1 MPFKLFL
8 SGALILLFSSY
19 SNATSTLSET
29 LAEMAECI
37 MKVKQTYS
45 QKKNEI
51 CVELDEVHA
60 ALQRKKTNRKAL
72 QHLMRKEVLRTQLEE
87 VEFNEEFEICKIRYV
102 KGLQVVKILY
112 EKVLSLDH
120 HFASARTFSEI
131 NKLSNPNSFQEFSNI
146 RDLLEDHKK
155 KGNNI
160 TLPSILDGNVF
171 ASFAEVLINISGS
184 DLSEKE
190 KTESLEEVECILDFT
205 LRMYNDLH
213 IIYFETSYL
222 QASNEDIKRNI
233 ETLFKEYTKS
243 IAYKG
248 QLSECRLTDDWE
260 GVEEHLD
267 IYIEEALE
275 EGVMVKS
282 ELLVNLKFPIDRLV
296 QFINQYN
303 SFIDDGKKY
312 YQKFDIILESYENED
327 MCQESLPIE
336 FSRLR
341 SDMDIAIEKFAIAYK
356 PVEINGSRM
365 KEILYG
371 VREF

>member
-1 MPFKLFL
+1 MPFKLIL
-8 SGALILLFSSY
+8 SGVLLLLFSC
-19 SNATSTLSET
+19 ATHASLTLEET
-29 LAEMAECI
+29 LVNMAEEI
-37 MKVKQTYS
+37 LQVKTTFLL
-45 QKKNEI
+45 KKKEI
-51 CVELDEVHA
+51 HA
-60 ALQRKKTNRKAL
+60 EIKLVDSALQREKSQRKAVK
-72 QHLMRKEVLRTQLEE
+72 HLMEKELLRTQLEE
-87 VEFNEEFEICKIRYV
+87 VEFQEEFEICKVRYV

-146 RDLLEDHKK
+146 KDLLKDHKK
-155 KGNNI
+155 KGNNLE
-160 TLPSILDGNVF
+160 LPDVLGGNVF

-190 KTESLEEVECILDFT
+190 KTESLSEVECILDFT

-222 QASNEDIKRNI
+222 QASNEDIKHNI

-243 IAYKG
+243 INYKG
-248 QLSECRLTDDWE
+248 QLSECRLNDDWE

-267 IYIEEALE
+267 EYIAEALE
-275 EGVMVKS
+275 EGVMIKS

-303 SFIDDGKKY
+303 AFIDDGKKY
-312 YQKFDIILESYENED
+312 YQKFDIILASYENEEL
-327 MCQESLPIE
+327 CQESLPIE
-336 FSRLR
+336 FARLR
-341 SDMDIAIEKFAIAYK
+341 NDMDIAVEKFGIAYK